1 MSKIQST
8 TTHGKTIATNMILQ
22 VCYKYDVTRNNLTKL
37 QNCYQA
43 IGTKPLGN
51 LFIVNERTNT
61 M

>member
-1 MSKIQST
+1 MSKTQST

-37 QNCYQA
+37 QICYQA
-43 IGTKPLGN
+43 IGTKPFGN